1 MWAEPSYLLKGL
13 CLLAGYAF
21 GCFLTAD
28 IVARCLAGSSVGEI
42 GTGAPDADNVAGC
55 LGRGAGWAVVAGD
68 ALKTVLACWFC
79 YRLAAPELEHL
90 AALYG
95 GIGVVLGHAFPVWR
109 HVRGGRAVVVAGTWL
124 VLYLP
129 VTGAVCC
136 LAGGVAAAG
145 IQKRAV
151 GAVLAVTLA
160 VPVAFLQ
167 FGVQSGVGA
176 AVVALVIWW
185 QCRAEFFPAG
195 DNRPPV
201 SRKKN

>member
-109 HVRGGRAVVVAGTWL
+109 RVRGGRAVVVAEPGWYCIFL
-124 VLYLP
+124 LP
-129 VTGAVCC
+129 G
-136 LAGGVAAAG
+136 LFAAW
-145 IQKRAV
+145 RAV
-151 GAVLAVTLA
+151 WRRRA
-160 VPVAFLQ
+160 
-167 FGVQSGVGA
+167 SKN
-176 AVVALVIWW
+176 AL
-185 QCRAEFFPAG
+185 
-195 DNRPPV
+195 
-201 SRKKN
+201 